1 MSVIVLLFIAMTL
14 IILHMKNKT
23 ANNFQTGE
31 TEIQDN
37 VAPNDENGEEPI
49 KEQKSGTNETNDN
62 VNKPESKNMI
72 LSMPETDRRAANIF
86 FSNFSEAFFWEYSRE
101 NKDDDYL
108 ISFAFI
114 HNLLNNADEIIWQQ
128 DRDGISGKA
137 VNRTLD
143 KYFGVT
149 IPLKSTSNAD
159 GDPWIYEDNVFWK
172 PASDGESFDY
182 FSIVSDMYDM
192 GDGTLQAKYDVFY
205 AGYDELTKECYS
217 YTTAEA
223 NKKCEFIYSA
233 TAVVKPKTYNGKNTY
248 ELISL
253 KKN

>member
-1 MSVIVLLFIAMTL
+1 MSVTVILFISMTL
-14 IILHMKNKT
+14 IILHMNNKT
-23 ANNFQTGE
+23 INDFQTEE
-31 TEIQDN
+31 TAIQDDAVLDDGN
-37 VAPNDENGEEPI
+37 SDTPE
-49 KEQKSGTNETNDN
+49 KEQKPSTNESNDN
-62 VNKPESKNMI
+62 VKKPENRNMI

-86 FSNFSEAFFWEYSRE
+86 FSNFSEAFFWDYSRE
-101 NKDDDYL
+101 NKDDDSL

-149 IPLKSTSNAD
+149 VPLKSTANAD
-159 GDPWIYEDNVFWK
+159 GWIYKDNVFWK

-182 FSIVSDMYDM
+182 FSIVSDMYDI

-205 AGYDELTKECYS
+205 AGYDELTKKCYS

-233 TAVVKPKTYNGKNTY
+233 TAVVKTKTYNGKNTY